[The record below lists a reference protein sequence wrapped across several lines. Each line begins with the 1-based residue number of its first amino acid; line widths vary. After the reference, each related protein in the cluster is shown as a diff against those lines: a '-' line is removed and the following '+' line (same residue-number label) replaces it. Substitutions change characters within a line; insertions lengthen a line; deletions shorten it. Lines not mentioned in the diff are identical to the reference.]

1 MLGRAYQSLTRMG
14 QKEVGIVVS
23 KVVVVVLST
32 DKEKKGN
39 FKVWYVGLMC
49 LCALVCTLA

>member
-1 MLGRAYQSLTRMG
+1 MCWDGRTKVSRG
-14 QKEVGIVVS
+14 WGKRKVGIVVS

-39 FKVWYVGLMC
+39 FKVWYVDTC
-49 LCALVCTLA
+49 